1 MKKINLLN
9 SEGPLITVEK
19 SDTGFLNVIDEFGKN
34 VAIWN
39 NIQFVEFITGYI
51 SVTDSIGRSWNF
63 GKLSENWK
71 CSSEHLYTFLRE
83 NIK

>member
-9 SEGPLITVEK
+9 SEGPLKKKKK

-39 NIQFVEFITGYI
+39 NIQFVEFIGILLNFQKTGN
-51 SVTDSIGRSWNF
+51 VLLKN
-63 GKLSENWK
+63 
-71 CSSEHLYTFLRE
+71 YTHF
-83 NIK
+83 